1 MATIDKKVIFMTI
14 LYIVLLVMMFIY
26 SAIIIYQ
33 GEREDKSM
41 SFSFFGFAILISLL
55 CIISIVKAE
64 SKSSLVKVSMGLS
77 TLLLFAFLI
86 SSIVLSK
93 PDSDKKLQYIT
104 YINMGIMFIVNLYAT
119 VMLIGKPVVQPIFDT
134 SVA

>member
-1 MATIDKKVIFMTI
+1 MAIIDKKVIFMTI

-55 CIISIVKAE
+55 CIVSIVKAE